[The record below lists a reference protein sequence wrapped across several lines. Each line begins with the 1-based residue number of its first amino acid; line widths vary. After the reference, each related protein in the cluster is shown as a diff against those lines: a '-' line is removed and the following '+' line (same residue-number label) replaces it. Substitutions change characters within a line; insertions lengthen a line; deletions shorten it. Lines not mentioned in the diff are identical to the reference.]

1 MGHWDRILAS
11 TIQTAGR
18 YILDTRKRVI
28 SISGSGRGCGR
39 YFRLQ
44 NQLFVSGCVA
54 SASAAWRGAYG
65 ASTAKRA
72 EQRSI
77 TDSISGSSESGGRCG
92 CASGVLLRP
101 SMDRP
106 VVRAAWI
113 WSDGGTTLKRQR
125 CAASDYW
132 PRGGRGLCVRSAR
145 LRSPQGAR
153 GARAVCRMVGPNI
166 KGTVQSGGRLG
177 AAWGASARHG
187 GVGCARSAEHGGNR

>member
-1 MGHWDRILAS
+1 MRRFTPAINKRGFSRGVS
-11 TIQTAGR
+11 GRVRGR
-18 YILDTRKRVI
+18 YSPLL
-28 SISGSGRGCGR
+28 SLSSA
-39 YFRLQ
+39 
-44 NQLFVSGCVA
+44 SGCVA